1 MLSYDEL
8 PEDNADLAK
17 IKVTFPFL
25 VDNSPKSCPSAID
38 EIQEYLSRESPDKTV
53 TKSRPLN
60 FLRTAKV
67 GQTDYWIWSFRESDG
82 ARAYVT
88 VSRGPDGVDIG
99 YSPDFYNLTPEQ
111 FILGDYHEVF

>member
-8 PEDNADLAK
+8 PEDNVELAK

-25 VDNSPKSCPSAID
+25 VDNSPKSCPAALA
-38 EIQEYLSRESPDKTV
+38 EIREYLSRESPDTHPGKA
-53 TKSRPLN
+53 RPLT

-67 GQTDYWIWSFRESDG
+67 EDKDYWIWSFEEAGGS
-82 ARAYVT
+82 RAYVT
-88 VSRGPDGVDIG
+88 VARGPDGVDIG

-111 FILGDYHEVF
+111 YILGDYHGVF